1 MSVEQQ
7 GNKRVH
13 IRWQTAQ
20 PLSVRMGEVTEATS
34 CILSIYCNDT
44 HAFCGHGNGTV
55 GVYNLGSGQLTRNLA
70 LPEGML
76 GNPNI
81 WSPRHGTH
89 CPMQVVGSKEV
100 VAAAI
105 GRSRVVVWSSQGQ
118 MEQLH
123 SLNVQNYSCSNDSCE
138 HRAVIHTE
146 IRSVGVVERS
156 KVAILVAQVEIKER
170 CSKSPKVSL
179 ILLEKVN
186 CRWENKNL
194 GCFPG
199 VHSCSL
205 ATDCTWLALLVG
217 QHKKI
222 KLWRGNESQQDI
234 FLTESDGKLVK
245 SQVGMFIETP
255 HIILSIPMGISAL
268 IKVYKME
275 ATLLQLVRSFRF
287 GIDWTGLDCRLRP
300 IGNKFCLGFV
310 ETHHDRM
317 ATIVHLFEK
326 RKLFAAGLSPDETGR
341 RIEVEG
347 FPVAINSYCLL
358 SFYSKEEEIE
368 QEVAR
373 MGLMKKDFWI

>member
-1 MSVEQQ
+1 M
-7 GNKRVH
+7 
-13 IRWQTAQ
+13 IR
-20 PLSVRMGEVTEATS
+20 
-34 CILSIYCNDT
+34 
-44 HAFCGHGNGTV
+44 
-55 GVYNLGSGQLTRNLA
+55 
-70 LPEGML
+70 
-76 GNPNI
+76 
-81 WSPRHGTH
+81 
-89 CPMQVVGSKEV
+89 
-100 VAAAI
+100 
-105 GRSRVVVWSSQGQ
+105 
-118 MEQLH
+118 
-123 SLNVQNYSCSNDSCE
+123 
-138 HRAVIHTE
+138 TE
-146 IRSVGVVERS
+146 IRSVRVVDHS
-156 KVAILVAQVEIKER
+156 KVAILVYNLEVKER
-170 CSKSPKVSL
+170 YLWIYSPKVSL

-194 GCFPG
+194 GCFPD

-245 SQVGMFIETP
+245 SEVGLFIETP
-255 HIILSIPMGISAL
+255 HIILSIPMGFSAL

-275 ATLLQLVRSFRF
+275 ANLLHLVRSFRF
-287 GIDWTGLDCRLRP
+287 GIDWTGLVCRQPDCQSLRP

-310 ETHHDRM
+310 ETHHGEK

-326 RKLFAAGLSPDETGR
+326 RKLFAAGLSPDETER